1 MKLQRLSDI
10 GLSCEHPVRV
20 YNKYVNDWFTVPC
33 RKCLACQK
41 NKSNKLV
48 GRINS
53 LGSCS
58 SSMIFITLTYD
69 DDHLPWFDFSC
80 NELSRFDYRSKQ
92 RVYETIDPVVDV
104 LKMSQLDDMLLI
116 NGMPDSKHQSAIG
129 QAQYGVLQ
137 KKDLQDF
144 FKRFRKSLLY
154 ALPTYTFKYFAVG
167 EYGSYTFRPHYHA
180 ILFSDST
187 PDFQKLQSCCSLS
200 WQQGFVD
207 IQNVRYNVA
216 SYVGAY
222 LSGSSPLPKF
232 LSQSQFKPFHVHSN
246 GSLFDLSEKK
256 IEEFK
261 KSSYFNKP
269 YYSEDKNTNGVSVR
283 TLSTTVRNYF
293 FPKCRGFHT
302 IDNQEKR
309 YRYKLY
315 AAAVQQQNT
324 LDPTFRV
331 SVKNSD
337 GVYHLQDVK
346 FSSIY
351 DLRKKLDDPTKK
363 SDSKLDNDLFTD
375 IYLSYRVSKLSL
387 DLHVDI
393 DTLIDYLIDYY
404 IGSDSPNHMLGHL
417 CSVNQGVIFQTS
429 SNFQLLLLRLQYEV
443 FELCDN
449 EDDVNFVYSLYN
461 YESSAV
467 ALAQMSNIYKCSS
480 VCKFHQY
487 NLINSI
493 ARKTLVK
500 SIKHKDRNSYYQL
513 TKLT

>member
-1 MKLQRLSDI
+1 MKLQKLSDI
-10 GLSCEHPVRV
+10 GLSCVHPVRV
-20 YNKYVNDWFTVPC
+20 YNKYVNEWFTVPC

-92 RVYETIDPVVDV
+92 RVYASMDPDVDV
-104 LKMSQLDDMLLI
+104 LNMSYLDDILLL
-116 NGMPDSKHQSAIG
+116 NGMPDSKHQTAIG
-129 QAQYGVLQ
+129 QAQYGVLL

-144 FKRFRKSLLY
+144 FKRLRKIINY
-154 ALPTYTFKYFAVG
+154 ALPAYTFKYFAVG
-167 EYGSYTFRPHYHA
+167 EYGTYTFRPHYHA
-180 ILFSDST
+180 ILFSDIT
-187 PDFQKLQSCCSLS
+187 ADFQKLQSCCRMS

-232 LSQSQFKPFHVHSN
+232 LSQSQFKPFHVQSN

-261 KSSYFNKP
+261 KYSYFSKP
-269 YYSEDKNTNGVSVR
+269 YYSEDKNSDGMSIR
-283 TLSTTVRNYF
+283 TISSTVRNYF
-293 FPKCRGFHT
+293 YPKCRGFHT

-309 YRYKLY
+309 YRYKLF
-315 AAAVQQQNT
+315 ATAVHEQNS
-324 LDPTFRV
+324 LDPSFRV

-337 GVYHLQDVK
+337 GEYHLQDVH

-351 DLRKKLDDPTKK
+351 DLRKKLDDPSKK
-363 SDSKLDNDLFTD
+363 SDSKLDNDIFTD
-375 IYLSYRVSKLSL
+375 IYLSYKVWKLSIEL
-387 DLHVDI
+387 NVEL
-393 DTLIDYLIDYY
+393 DTLIDYIIDYY
-404 IGSDSPNHMLGHL
+404 IGSDSPNHLLGHL
-417 CSVNQGVIFQTS
+417 CSINQGVLFQPS
-429 SNFQLLLLRLQYEV
+429 SNFQLLLLRLQYQV
-443 FELCDN
+443 FELCES

-480 VCKFHQY
+480 KCKFKQY
-487 NLINSI
+487 NLINAI
-493 ARKTLVK
+493 ARKTLVR

-513 TKLT
+513 INLS